1 MGYTEAIEVVQAAFC
16 TSGTAVPSP
25 VKTASRALSL
35 PLSPDATRQ
44 HIGKGKK
51 EKAVDTFSCF
61 LGQCVRP
68 VCQASA
74 FTLGLCH
81 VSPPSSPEYTVPGVW
96 LFPAGAH
103 RFYRCPL
110 SLTPVLRCGAVSGT
124 ITVTWD

>member
-25 VKTASRALSL
+25 AKTASRALSL

-68 VCQASA
+68 ARSLSGYAMCPHHRLLNIRSQVSGSSL
-74 FTLGLCH
+74 LGLTG
-81 VSPPSSPEYTVPGVW
+81 STAAP
-96 LFPAGAH
+96 
-103 RFYRCPL
+103 CP
-110 SLTPVLRCGAVSGT
+110 
-124 ITVTWD
+124 